1 MGTHGCEVG
10 VIGQSHEKEILL
22 EAHFFSPL
30 VRRQRKRGVDF
41 VLFITLV
48 TLVNSM
54 ATQFIKLMVVLSQY
68 FIVLKITNIG
78 PFDLGLL
85 DSPLYSLGFDD
96 VAWNCA

>member
-41 VLFITLV
+41 VLFVFFSDI
-48 TLVNSM
+48 S
-54 ATQFIKLMVVLSQY
+54 QFNGYAVH
-68 FIVLKITNIG
+68 
-78 PFDLGLL
+78 
-85 DSPLYSLGFDD
+85 
-96 VAWNCA
+96 